1 MGADGHTLSIFPG
14 SPVLMEKQRL
24 VVPAPGA
31 NHERMTFTL
40 EAMEYCKHKFF
51 LVLGEEKKEMLIKVL
66 NEKSALHPASMVLGA
81 DFYTDIQNIG

>member
-1 MGADGHTLSIFPG
+1 
-14 SPVLMEKQRL
+14 
-24 VVPAPGA
+24 
-31 NHERMTFTL
+31 MTFTL
-40 EAMEYCKHKFF
+40 QAMEYCKHKFF